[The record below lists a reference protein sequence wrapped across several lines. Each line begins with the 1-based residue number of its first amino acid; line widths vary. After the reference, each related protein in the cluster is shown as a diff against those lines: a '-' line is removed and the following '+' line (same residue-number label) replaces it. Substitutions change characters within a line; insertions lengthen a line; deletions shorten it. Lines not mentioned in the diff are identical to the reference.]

1 MKLPPPPRLSG
12 AVLRGI
18 VRATERESVRQVI
31 GGLMRKDLGVDEARA
46 LPQDARDAL
55 PLSAR
60 PWQARGVHARGEETL
75 PIPSTTRDFTM
86 TAAQIA
92 ARYRE
97 GQADPVEVTERA
109 LRLARNLAGQKPS
122 MGPILHYDDEHALR
136 DASAS
141 RERWRAG
148 RPVGPLDGIIVPVKE
163 EVDLEGHGARL
174 GTALPARKDAKDA
187 TVVKRLRDAGAIVIG
202 TTCMTEYGMSPL
214 GVSARR
220 TLPRNAQNPR
230 HAAGG
235 SSTGSAVAVAVG
247 LAPVALGSDG
257 GGSVRI
263 PACFQGIFGIK
274 PTFGRISRHGDGFGG
289 TMAHLGPI
297 GASVRDLAIFLEA
310 VSGEDPEDELTHR
323 NPGFVR
329 GWLESSLGG
338 GVKGL
343 RIGVLEEEIS
353 AADVQ
358 IARACREALGA
369 LEKEGAVLVPV
380 SLRLAKHAAAIG
392 YLSIGLE
399 AYAALLPQR
408 LHDFASIGTDLQ
420 LLCRIMSTFSSDD
433 YLDAQALRAGLRRD
447 VATLLRQV
455 DVVAMPTTARTAP
468 IVSDADVLGGMADT
482 PELAAACRFAFLA
495 NLTGL
500 PAGTAPIGKD
510 ARGMPMGL
518 QIMGDAWDEAGVL
531 RTLAHLE
538 RTGVATVTKPAV
550 NVDVFGG

>member
-18 VRATERESVRQVI
+18 VRATERDSVRRVL
-31 GGLMRKDLGVDEARA
+31 GGLMRKDLGVDDALA
-46 LPQDARDAL
+46 LPQDARDVL

-60 PWQARGVHARGEETL
+60 PWQARAAHPRGSETL
-75 PIPSTTRDFTM
+75 PLPSTSRDYTP

-97 GQADPVEVTERA
+97 NAIDPLELTERA
-109 LRLARNLAGQKPS
+109 LRLARNLASQKPA
-122 MGPILHYDDEHALR
+122 MGPILHYDEERAIR
-136 DASAS
+136 DATAS
-141 RERWRAG
+141 RERYRAG
-148 RPVGPLDGIIVPVKE
+148 RPLGPLDGMIVPVKE

-174 GTALPARKDAKDA
+174 GTAQPARKDAEDA
-187 TVVKRLRDAGAIVIG
+187 TVVRRLRDAGAIILG

-235 SSTGSAVAVAVG
+235 SSTGSAVAVTTG

-257 GGSVRI
+257 GGSIRI
-263 PACFQGIFGIK
+263 PSAFHGIFGIK
-274 PTFGRISRHGDGFGG
+274 PTFGRVSRHGDGFGG
-289 TMAHLGPI
+289 TMAHLGPL
-297 GASVRDLAIFLEA
+297 GASVRDLAVFLEA

-323 NPGFVR
+323 NPGFAR
-329 GWLESSLGG
+329 GWLESAIGG

-343 RIGVLEEEIS
+343 RIGVLEDEIS

-358 IARACREALGA
+358 IARACREALAA
-369 LEKEGAVLVPV
+369 LEREGATLVPV
-380 SLRLAKHAAAIG
+380 TLRLAKHAAAVG

-399 AYAALLPQR
+399 AYNALLPQR
-408 LHDFASIGTDLQ
+408 LHDFGSIGVDLQ
-420 LLCRIMSTFSSDD
+420 LLCRIMSTFEPGD
-433 YLDAQALRAGLRRD
+433 YLDAQCLRAGLRRD
-447 VATLLRQV
+447 TAALLREV
-455 DVVAMPTTARTAP
+455 DVLALPTTARTAP
-468 IVSDADVLGGMADT
+468 IVSDGDVLGGMADT
-482 PELAAACRFAFLA
+482 PELAAACRFSFLG

-500 PAGTAPIGKD
+500 PAGTAPVGKD

-531 RTLAHLE
+531 RVLAHLE
-538 RTGVATVTKPAV
+538 RIGVASVPKPAV
-550 NVDVFGG
+550 LVDVLG

>member
-12 AVLRGI
+12 AVLRAI
-18 VRATERESVRQVI
+18 VRASERDSVRRVL
-31 GGLMRKDLGVDEARA
+31 GGLMRKDLGVEEALA
-46 LPQDARDAL
+46 LPQSARDVL

-60 PWQARGVHARGEETL
+60 PWQARGTHPRGEETL
-75 PIPSTTRDFTM
+75 PIATTTRDYTP
-86 TAAQIA
+86 TSTQIA
-92 ARYRE
+92 SRYRD
-97 GQADPVEVTERA
+97 GSSDPLEVTERA
-109 LRLARNLAGQKPS
+109 FRLARNLAGQKPS
-122 MGPILHYDDEHALR
+122 MGPILYYDEERAVR
-136 DASAS
+136 DAAAS

-148 RPVGPLDGIIVPVKE
+148 RPIGPLDGIIVPVKE
-163 EVDLEGHGARL
+163 EVDLDGHGARL
-174 GTALPARKDAKDA
+174 GTAQPARKDAKDA
-187 TVVKRLRDAGAIVIG
+187 TAVRRLREAGAIVMG

-235 SSTGSAVAVAVG
+235 SSTGSAVAVTVG
-247 LAPVALGSDG
+247 LCPVALGSDG

-263 PACFQGIFGIK
+263 PSSFHGIFGIK

-289 TMAHLGPI
+289 TMAHLGPL

-310 VSGEDPEDELTHR
+310 VAGEDPEDELTHR
-323 NPGFVR
+323 NPGFAR
-329 GWLESSLGG
+329 GWLEGSLGG

-358 IARACREALGA
+358 IARACREALSA
-369 LEKEGAVLVPV
+369 LEREGATLVPV
-380 SLRLAKHAAAIG
+380 TLRLGKHAPAIG

-408 LHDFASIGTDLQ
+408 RNDFASIGTDLQ
-420 LLCRIMSTFSSDD
+420 LLCRIMSTFAPDD
-433 YLDAQALRAGLRRD
+433 YLDAQCLRSGLRRD
-447 VATLLRQV
+447 VAALLRQV
-455 DVVAMPTTARTAP
+455 DVLALPTTARTAP
-468 IVSDADVLGGMADT
+468 IVSDGDVLGGMADT

-531 RTLAHLE
+531 RVLAHLE
-538 RTGVATVTKPAV
+538 RIGLSSVPKPAV
-550 NVDVFGG
+550 TVDVFG

>member
-18 VRATERESVRQVI
+18 VRATDRPSVRRVL
-31 GGLMRKDLGVDEARA
+31 GGLMRKDLGVDDALA
-46 LPQDARDAL
+46 LPQSARDVL

-60 PWQARGVHARGEETL
+60 PWQARGAHPRGDEKL
-75 PIPSTTRDFTM
+75 PLPVTSRDHTP

-92 ARYRE
+92 AHYRE
-97 GQADPVEVTERA
+97 GKLDPVEATRRA
-109 LRLARNLAGQKPS
+109 LRLAQNLATRKPS
-122 MGPILHYDDEHALR
+122 MGPILHYDEERAMR
-136 DASAS
+136 DAEAS
-141 RERWRAG
+141 RERWRAN
-148 RPVGPLDGIIVPVKE
+148 RPLGPLDGMIVPVKE

-174 GTALPARKDAKDA
+174 GTAQPARKDAKDA
-187 TVVKRLRDAGAIVIG
+187 TAVRRLREAGAIVIG

-220 TLPRNAQNPR
+220 VLPRNAQNPK

-235 SSTGSAVAVAVG
+235 SSTGSAVAVTTG
-247 LAPVALGSDG
+247 LSPVALGSDG

-263 PACFQGIFGIK
+263 PSAFNGIFGIK

-289 TMAHLGPI
+289 TMAHLGPL

-323 NPGFVR
+323 NPGFSG
-329 GWLESSLGG
+329 GWLERSLGG
-338 GVKGL
+338 GVRGL
-343 RIGVLEEEIS
+343 RIGVLEDEIS

-358 IARACREALGA
+358 IARACREALSA
-369 LEKEGAVLVPV
+369 LEREGAVLVPV
-380 SLRLAKHAAAIG
+380 TLRLAKHAPAIG

-399 AYAALLPQR
+399 AYNALLPQR
-408 LHDFASIGTDLQ
+408 LHDFDSIGVDLQ
-420 LLCRIMSTFSSDD
+420 LLCRIMSTFQPDD
-433 YLDAQALRAGLRRD
+433 YLDAQCLRAGLRRD
-447 VATLLRQV
+447 TAALLRDV
-455 DVVAMPTTARTAP
+455 DVLALPTTARTAP

-482 PELAAACRFAFLA
+482 PELAAACRFAFLG

-500 PAGTAPIGKD
+500 PAGTAPVGTD

-518 QIMGDAWDEAGVL
+518 QIMADAWDEAGVL
-531 RTLAHLE
+531 RVLAHLE
-538 RTGVATVTKPAV
+538 RMGVAKVPRPAV
-550 NVDVFGG
+550 TASVLEG

>member
-12 AVLRGI
+12 PVLRAI
-18 VRATERESVRQVI
+18 VHATERESVRGVL
-31 GGLMRKDLGVDEARA
+31 GGLMRKDLGVDEALA
-46 LPQDARDAL
+46 LPQSARGVL

-60 PWQARGVHARGEETL
+60 PWQARGLHPRGPEDL
-75 PIPSTTRDFTM
+75 PLPATRRDFTP

-97 GQADPVEVTERA
+97 GAADPVELTERA
-109 LRLARNLAGQKPS
+109 LRLARNLAGRKPS
-122 MGPILHYDDEHALR
+122 MGPMLHYDDERALA
-136 DASAS
+136 DAAAS
-141 RERWRAG
+141 RDRWRAG
-148 RPVGPLDGIIVPVKE
+148 RPLGPLDGILVPVKE
-163 EVDLEGHGARL
+163 EVDIDGHGARL
-174 GTALPARKDAKDA
+174 GCAAPARTDAKDA
-187 TVVKRLRDAGAIVIG
+187 TVVRRLRDAGAIILG

-257 GGSVRI
+257 GGSIRI
-263 PACFQGIFGIK
+263 PSAFQGIFGIK
-274 PTFGRISRHGDGFGG
+274 PTFGRVSRHGDGFGG
-289 TMAHLGPI
+289 TMAHLGPL

-310 VSGEDPEDELTHR
+310 VAGEDAEDELTHR

-329 GWLESSLGG
+329 GWLEASLGG
-338 GVKGL
+338 GVKGM

-353 AADVQ
+353 AAEVQ
-358 IARACREALGA
+358 IARACREALAA
-369 LEKEGAVLVPV
+369 LEKEGATLVPV
-380 SLRLAKHAAAIG
+380 SLRHAKHASAIG

-408 LHDFASIGTDLQ
+408 RHDFGSIGTDLQ
-420 LLCRIMSTFSSDD
+420 LLCRIMSTFEPDD
-433 YLDAQALRAGLRRD
+433 YLDAQCLRAGLRRD
-447 VATLLRQV
+447 VAALLADV
-455 DVVAMPTTARTAP
+455 DVLAMPTTARTAP

-482 PELAAACRFAFLA
+482 PELAAACRFAFLG

-500 PAGTAPIGKD
+500 PAGTAPIGND

-518 QIMGDAWDEAGVL
+518 QILGDAWDEAGVL
-531 RTLAHLE
+531 RVLAHLE
-538 RTGVATVTKPAV
+538 RTGVSTVTKPAV
-550 NVDVFGG
+550 NVDLLG